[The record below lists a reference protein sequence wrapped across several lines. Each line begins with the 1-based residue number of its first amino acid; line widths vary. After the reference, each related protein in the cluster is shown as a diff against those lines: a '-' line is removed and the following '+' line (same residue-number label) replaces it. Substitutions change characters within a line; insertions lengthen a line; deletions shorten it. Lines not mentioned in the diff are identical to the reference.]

1 MLYQYALNEY
11 IYMCWHSWR
20 ISQKR
25 LYLISFLHHVNSPL
39 GSHSIPTGPSFQ
51 DSNFPSVFWE
61 SAYHSSFSSCIPTVF
76 LKIIN
81 KSHANTSL
89 PKDRKLT
96 DLICTD
102 ISKNQHKSL
111 TREFEIP
118 NTQICIVWCAFA
130 PRISSGRPIGE
141 KQRNLRMEIND

>member
-1 MLYQYALNEY
+1 MNIFTCVDTAGES
-11 IYMCWHSWR
+11 HK
-20 ISQKR
+20 KR
-25 LYLISFLHHVNSPL
+25 LYLISFLHHVSSPL

-51 DSNFPSVFWE
+51 DSIFPSVFWE

-102 ISKNQHKSL
+102 ISKNQHKG
-111 TREFEIP
+111 TD
-118 NTQICIVWCAFA
+118 Q
-130 PRISSGRPIGE
+130 RI
-141 KQRNLRMEIND
+141 